1 MKRMAGACMLL
12 AVLGGCT
19 NFRQDPA
26 CVDGSCADMRPTK
39 PPAPTNAR
47 WSQRDMVVASHHA
60 DEPTITRMG
69 PVDPPPPSQ
78 AVASTA
84 GSIPSRS
91 MNTPAS
97 YSSISGTKTVMAAD
111 KADVTIS
118 RMPATTTADR
128 TPASV
133 VNASDPD
140 TPMNSA
146 KPHTPQTTTDLKPAA
161 ASVDLTKGPVLE
173 VSESKPGKPR
183 ELKPGMDE
191 LAAPRPLTPAMQ
203 QPVNPAAN
211 GPVVRLVNKKRITLN
226 YEVKDVGPSG
236 ISGVELWY
244 TRDAK
249 DWKRHDSAPETR
261 PPYIIEVSEE
271 GLYGFTLLAKNGIG
285 LSKDPPHRGDLPQ
298 VWVEVDL
305 TKPAV
310 MLTEVKAGFN
320 DKAATMTIGWKA
332 NDKNLGSQP
341 INVAYAE
348 KEEGPWQPIVTN
360 VENTGRCV
368 WPIRPGLPPR
378 FFVRVEAKDLAGNVG
393 VAQTPTAVTV
403 DMSRPTVHILDV
415 EAGSR

>member
-19 NFRQDPA
+19 NFRQDPGCA
-26 CVDGSCADMRPTK
+26 DGSCADMRSTK
-39 PPAPTNAR
+39 PPAATTTR
-47 WSQRDMVVASHHA
+47 WSQRDTVVASGRA

-69 PVDPPPPSQ
+69 PVDPPPP
-78 AVASTA
+78 VAGTA
-84 GSIPSRS
+84 NSGAMPGRASS
-91 MNTPAS
+91 TPAS
-97 YSSISGTKTVMAAD
+97 FSSIAGTKTVMAAD

-118 RMPATTTADR
+118 RMPASSSGDR
-128 TPASV
+128 TPAPV
-133 VNASDPD
+133 VTLADPD
-140 TPMNSA
+140 VAMTSA
-146 KPHTPQTTTDLKPAA
+146 KARTLQTTTTDLKPAVNPVELA
-161 ASVDLTKGPVLE
+161 KGPALE
-173 VSESKPGKPR
+173 IGDSKPGKPR

-191 LAAPRPLTPAMQ
+191 LAAPRPLTPSMPQ
-203 QPVNPAAN
+203 QATQALA

-226 YEVKDVGPSG
+226 YEVKDIGPSG
-236 ISGVELWY
+236 VSGVELWY

-249 DWKRHDSAPETR
+249 DWKRHDSAPETK

-285 LSKDPPHRGDLPQ
+285 LSKDPPHRGDQPQ

-310 MLTEVKAGFN
+310 NLTEVKAGFN
-320 DKAATMTIGWKA
+320 DKSSTLTIGWKA
-332 NDKNLGSQP
+332 NDKNLGGQP

-348 KEEGPWQPIVTN
+348 REEGPWQPIVTN

-368 WPIRPGLPPR
+368 WPIRQGLPPR

-403 DMSRPTVHILDV
+403 DTSRPTVHILDV